1 MHIRG
6 DPMKKLLTYTILLLV
21 VLLAFIAAC
30 DKKDS
35 ITTSASPSA
44 FYQVDQDACISCG
57 RCVDACPHNAIQY
70 DGETPVIIQTRCK
83 QCGECVSVC
92 PKDAIQ

>member
-1 MHIRG
+1 MRRI
-6 DPMKKLLTYTILLLV
+6 LSYTMILIAVLAAFV
-21 VLLAFIAAC
+21 VAC
-30 DKKDS
+30 DKKDT

-44 FYQVDQDACISCG
+44 FYQIDQDDCISCG
-57 RCVDACPHNAIQY
+57 RCVDACPYNAIQY
-70 DGETPVIIQTRCK
+70 DGEKPVIIQTRCK

>member
-1 MHIRG
+1 
-6 DPMKKLLTYTILLLV
+6 MKKLLIYSALLMILLGL
-21 VLLAFIAAC
+21 FMTAC

-44 FYQVDQDACISCG
+44 FYEIDSDACISCG
-57 RCVDACPHNAIQY
+57 RCVDVCPYNAIQY
-70 DGETPVIIQTRCK
+70 DGEEPVIIQTRCK
-83 QCGECVSVC
+83 RCGECVSVC